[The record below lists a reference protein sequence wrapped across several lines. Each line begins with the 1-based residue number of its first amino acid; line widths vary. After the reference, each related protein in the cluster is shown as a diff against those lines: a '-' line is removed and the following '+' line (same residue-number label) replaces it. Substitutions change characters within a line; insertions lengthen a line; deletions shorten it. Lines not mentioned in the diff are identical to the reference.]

1 MKEISIEIQSAVG
14 LHARPASVFVKK
26 ALSFSSSVTVTKG
39 ARSVDGKSILGI
51 LSLGAHCG
59 EQITIRTD
67 GPDEEDAMACMLE
80 VIRLGD
86 NA

>member
-26 ALSFSSSVTVTKG
+26 ALSFSSRITVKKG
-39 ARSVDGKSILGI
+39 ERIVDGKSILGI

-59 EQITIRTD
+59 EQITICSD
-67 GPDEEDAMACMLE
+67 GPDEAEAMDCLLE